1 MLENWSTLEK
11 IAPGQI
17 DSNYFESALWT
28 ILATKDY
35 DERIG
40 VRFKFNDLSKIDIQ
54 KINFPEWDEI
64 DINVPDLADQNEIY
78 LYIRLNNADF
88 EKQFSRFIEDILP
101 LADSCKTESSL
112 LEAIYSQC
120 RQWKEFMKMKI
131 YDKLDNNTQKGLIGE
146 LYFLKHLFKKLEI
159 RESIS
164 AWTGPER
171 ECKDF
176 LIGSFGFEVK
186 SKKSGLDS
194 SVRISSEYQLF
205 IEDLK
210 ELFLIVFT
218 VDKTFKSDLQGK
230 TLSQIVAEFRN
241 YIGSRDVNCI
251 ELFNTKLQTY
261 GFSDS
266 QDYSKDFWIINDDFV
281 TYEITDKFPKII
293 VEDIDP
299 GYIGKVNYDLYL
311 NQLEAYS
318 QNDLDKIFD

>member
-146 LYFLKHLFKKLEI
+146 LYFLKHLFKKL
-159 RESIS
+159 
-164 AWTGPER
+164 
-171 ECKDF
+171 
-176 LIGSFGFEVK
+176 
-186 SKKSGLDS
+186 
-194 SVRISSEYQLF
+194 
-205 IEDLK
+205 
-210 ELFLIVFT
+210 
-218 VDKTFKSDLQGK
+218 
-230 TLSQIVAEFRN
+230 
-241 YIGSRDVNCI
+241 
-251 ELFNTKLQTY
+251 
-261 GFSDS
+261 
-266 QDYSKDFWIINDDFV
+266 
-281 TYEITDKFPKII
+281 
-293 VEDIDP
+293 
-299 GYIGKVNYDLYL
+299 
-311 NQLEAYS
+311 
-318 QNDLDKIFD
+318 